1 LAEIF
6 TTFLKLKN
14 FSLQYGAIC
23 DKIGVLIFESE
34 ELIMRVGFTLRC
46 EVCKEENY
54 ISKKNKR
61 NTPDR
66 IEANKYCPRCRKST
80 AHKEKK

>member
-1 LAEIF
+1 MV
-6 TTFLKLKN
+6 KQK
-14 FSLQYGAIC
+14 Y
-23 DKIGVLIFESE
+23 LIFESE
-34 ELIMRVGFTLRC
+34 EFRMRVGFTLRC

-66 IEANKYCPRCRKST
+66 LEANKYCPRCRKST

>member
-1 LAEIF
+1 
-6 TTFLKLKN
+6 
-14 FSLQYGAIC
+14 
-23 DKIGVLIFESE
+23 
-34 ELIMRVGFTLRC
+34 MRVGFTLRC

-66 IEANKYCPRCRKST
+66 LEANKYCPRCRKST
-80 AHKEKK
+80 PHKEKK

>member
-1 LAEIF
+1 MV
-6 TTFLKLKN
+6 
-14 FSLQYGAIC
+14 
-23 DKIGVLIFESE
+23 VLIFESE
-34 ELIMRVGFTLRC
+34 EFKMRVGFTLRC

-66 IEANKYCPRCRKST
+66 LEANKYCPRCRKST
-80 AHKEKK
+80 PHKEKK

>member
-1 LAEIF
+1 
-6 TTFLKLKN
+6 
-14 FSLQYGAIC
+14 
-23 DKIGVLIFESE
+23 
-34 ELIMRVGFTLRC
+34 MRVGFTLRC

-66 IEANKYCPRCRKST
+66 LEANKYCPRCRKST